1 MIKKFIIILMA
12 MINCFIYQKAQA
24 QECNANFTYTINSEN
39 GLFVTLEPNELSTIA
54 SATWYFDGVPIS
66 SSLELLHTFPESGSH
81 FVCLKVISTSDDTCI
96 RCMNICVDMAI
107 DLDTSTTSV
116 GSMDM
121 YKSKFE
127 LFPNP
132 SLDYVVVQFNTQ
144 EFHINTEI
152 NFKISDVDGRVL
164 KTIMHKAK
172 YGENE
177 LVIDVADLPV
187 GVYFIHI
194 QSDQLYE
201 SHKFIKK

>member
-1 MIKKFIIILMA
+1 MIKKIIITLMV
-12 MINCFIYQKAQA
+12 MMGWGICQNVQA
-24 QECNANFTYTINSEN
+24 QECNANFTYCINSEH
-39 GLFVTLEPNELSTIA
+39 GLFVTFTPNDLSSTA
-54 SATWYFDGVPIS
+54 SLTWFLDGFVIS
-66 SSLELLHTFPESGSH
+66 TGTEVLYHFAESGSH
-81 FVCLKVISTSDDTCI
+81 VVCLEVITESEDTCI

-107 DLDTSTTSV
+107 DLDTSTTSI
-116 GSMDM
+116 GGASIEN
-121 YKSKFE
+121 SKFE
-127 LFPNP
+127 LYPNP
-132 SLDYVVVQFNTQ
+132 TLDNLVIKFKND
-144 EFHINTEI
+144 EIKINTEI

-177 LVIDVADLPV
+177 LVIDVADFPV